1 MFKNRNKY
9 VFSYANTLLFF
20 SIINKVLFANNNE
33 KNDVGLE
40 NETCRGTHALIR
52 RVALDKLIYLYQ

>member
-20 SIINKVLFANNNE
+20 SIINKVLFANNNYYSID
-33 KNDVGLE
+33 KME
-40 NETCRGTHALIR
+40 NVE
-52 RVALDKLIYLYQ
+52 